1 MVVRHRARADRRCSP
16 RRELHDPPGRQ
27 QGIRGGRRPAQLG
40 RSAVVHL
47 IQFQARIL
55 RPPSREEPHAD
66 APGSGDGAARAETKI
81 SVPELPADLVHRPA
95 LGRELDRAVDV
106 VLLCAPAGYG
116 KTTLLA
122 DWVNASSDADTAWV
136 RVDRDDDDPRR
147 LWSAGAGSRGAV
159 PVGAG
164 VEPAADRA
172 GRCRVGSFRRGQSG
186 VSPDPEI

>member
-1 MVVRHRARADRRCSP
+1 MPTHQGVVTVRRVP
-16 RRELHDPPGRQ
+16 
-27 QGIRGGRRPAQLG
+27 
-40 RSAVVHL
+40 
-47 IQFQARIL
+47 
-55 RPPSREEPHAD
+55 
-66 APGSGDGAARAETKI
+66 ETKI

-147 LWSAGAGSRGAV
+147 LWSAVLAAMGRCRSV
-159 PVGAG
+159 PPSSLLRTG
-164 VEPAADRA
+164 A
-172 GRCRVGSFRRGQSG
+172 GRCRMGSFRRAAVRSS
-186 VSPDPEI
+186 SPS